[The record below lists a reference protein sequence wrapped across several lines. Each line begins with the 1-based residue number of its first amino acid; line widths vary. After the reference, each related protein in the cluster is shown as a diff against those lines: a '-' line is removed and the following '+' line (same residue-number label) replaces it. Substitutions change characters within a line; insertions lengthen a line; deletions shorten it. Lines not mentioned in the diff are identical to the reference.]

1 MSNLNGGNVRS
12 LMEAYHSIYQKKQ
25 EETLTEEQIII
36 DEFCESWFQQCID
49 EGVDFSQYSYDVIL
63 EAICEAMGQEMG
75 TPTKPSIIDRAFN
88 WLNRKLTPSGVVQ
101 SVNRRTPQGR
111 TPVKDFLDSPKQ
123 DPMNNPA
130 PQGRSDKGTPAP
142 QGRSDKGSP
151 APTSKPST
159 PARPAA
165 PAKPFVK
172 QTGDKAKDEATWR
185 TANPNLA
192 VAADEKS
199 RIRGTQQTDNPLV
212 KKDMRSRL
220 PMNSPSVQSPD
231 VAKLGKGNQS
241 LVNNPNAFKAATPAA
256 KPKLSARA
264 QALKAGGP
272 KLGPRGM

>member
-1 MSNLNGGNVRS
+1 
-12 LMEAYHSIYQKKQ
+12 
-25 EETLTEEQIII
+25 
-36 DEFCESWFQQCID
+36 
-49 EGVDFSQYSYDVIL
+49 
-63 EAICEAMGQEMG
+63 
-75 TPTKPSIIDRAFN
+75 
-88 WLNRKLTPSGVVQ
+88 
-101 SVNRRTPQGR
+101 
-111 TPVKDFLDSPKQ
+111 
-123 DPMNNPA
+123 
-130 PQGRSDKGTPAP
+130 GRSDKGSPAP

-159 PARPAA
+159 PARPVTPAA

>member
-25 EETLTEEQIII
+25 EETLTEEQIIV

-63 EAICEAMGQEMG
+63 EALCEAMGQEMG
-75 TPTKPSIIDRAFN
+75 APTKPSLVDRAFN

-123 DPMNNPA
+123 DPMNSPVG
-130 PQGRSDKGTPAP
+130 QGRSDKGTPAP